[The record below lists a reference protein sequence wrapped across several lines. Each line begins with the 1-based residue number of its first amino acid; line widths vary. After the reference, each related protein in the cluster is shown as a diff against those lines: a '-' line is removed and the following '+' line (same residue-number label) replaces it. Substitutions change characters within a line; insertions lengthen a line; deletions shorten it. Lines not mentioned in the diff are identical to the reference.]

1 MGGARIEPG
10 ERGTEEGRGMD
21 RALPLQA
28 GLACSQWTVSL
39 PSHRLGPRGWFR
51 CLATDTELDTGPSP
65 IFASQQTLD
74 SICKTGWEMMAKELF

>member
-1 MGGARIEPG
+1 
-10 ERGTEEGRGMD
+10 MD
-21 RALPLQA
+21 RALPRPAA

-39 PSHRLGPRGWFR
+39 PSHSLGPRGWFR
-51 CLATDTELDTGPSP
+51 CPVTGTELGGDTGPSP